1 MYDRRMIT
9 DVLTSSLNL
18 QWSPVAMAFMSEPPP
33 GLSRINQPFPAGC
46 AYWKHA
52 SEGHRFY
59 TLAEDH
65 YNCTVGAF
73 THGVT
78 LPPAKAHELTSI
90 VGTMIQL
97 QYLGNDEVATIPHRS
112 EPFSVAAYAPLG
124 DAPFSPDVVIVRGNA
139 RQLML
144 LSEATRAAGIFD
156 TGATLGRP
164 ACSMIPRAIDSGL
177 GVASFGCIGNRVYT
191 ELGDNELY
199 VTIPGHGLP
208 GILAKLETILAANT
222 ELEEFHRQRAS

>member
-1 MYDRRMIT
+1 
-9 DVLTSSLNL
+9 
-18 QWSPVAMAFMSEPPP
+18 MAFMSDPPP
-33 GLSRINQPFPAGC
+33 GLSRIDRPLPAGC
-46 AYWKHA
+46 AYWRHA

-78 LPPAKAHELTSI
+78 LPAGKAHELQSMI
-90 VGTMIQL
+90 GTMIQL
-97 QYLGNDEVATIPHRS
+97 QYLRDDEVAAIPHRG

-124 DAPFSPDVVIVRGNA
+124 DAPFPPDVVIVRGNA

-144 LSEATRAAGIFD
+144 VSEATRAAGLFE
-156 TGATLGRP
+156 TGAMLGRP
-164 ACSMIPRAIDSGL
+164 ACSMIPRAMDSGL

-191 ELGDNELY
+191 ELNDDELY
-199 VTIPGHGLP
+199 VTIPGPGLP
-208 GILAKLETILAANT
+208 QTLAELEGILAANT
-222 ELEEFHRQRAS
+222 ELEAFHRQRAL

>member
-1 MYDRRMIT
+1 MLNEA
-9 DVLTSSLNL
+9 LTRSLNL
-18 QWSPVAMAFMSEPPP
+18 QWSPVAMAFMSEPPA
-33 GLSRINQPFPAGC
+33 GLSRIDHPLPAGC

-78 LPPAKAHELTSI
+78 LPAGKANELKSM

-97 QYLGNDEVATIPHRS
+97 QYLRDDEVATIPHRS
-112 EPFSVAAYAPLG
+112 EPFGIAAYAPLG
-124 DAPFSPDVVIVRGNA
+124 DAPFSADVVIVRGNA

-144 LSEATRAAGIFD
+144 VSEATRAAGIFEA
-156 TGATLGRP
+156 GATLGRP
-164 ACSMIPRAIDSGL
+164 ACSMIPHAIDSGL
-177 GVASFGCIGNRVYT
+177 GVASFGCIGNRVYG
-191 ELGDNELY
+191 ELSDNELY

-208 GILAKLETILAANT
+208 GTLAKLETILAANT
-222 ELEEFHRQRAS
+222 ELEAFHRQRAL